1 MGASDVPYLYDP
13 PSQRKITYPYS
24 DFNPKAVSEASYAR
38 SVAAS
43 QPRTKK
49 EGPLIDFNQHP
60 DSYVVVSG
68 TPVAYTPLPAST
80 KAVVLSTR
88 WAQFGL
94 RIVQEVLALGLLA
107 ATICIKGTNGAET
120 YLLRIPVRHNEQ
132 SHSRK
137 EALTTG

>member
-43 QPRTKK
+43 QPKPKR
-49 EGPLIDFNQHP
+49 EGPLINFNQHP

-68 TPVAYTPLPAST
+68 AQVIHTPLPAST
-80 KAVVLSTR
+80 KTAVLSTR
-88 WAQFGL
+88 WVQFGL
-94 RIVQEVLALGLLA
+94 RIVQEVVALGLLA
-107 ATICIKGTNGAET
+107 ATICIKNTNGAET
-120 YLLRIPVRHNEQ
+120 YLLRIPV
-132 SHSRK
+132 S
-137 EALTTG
+137 